1 MQEPWRMSAWS
12 SGAVASNRGDV
23 CPAKGR
29 EKFTDQIQAIKGFR
43 HSILRLM

>member
-23 CPAKGR
+23 CLAK
-29 EKFTDQIQAIKGFR
+29 APKGKENGEIFR
-43 HSILRLM
+43 LKR